1 MNNIDFERLK
11 FSSDVSLRPY
21 QKDNKEKI
29 YDVWKEKRS
38 VMLQMP
44 TGTGK
49 TRLFSSIIKDIEKY
63 SSTNNLELSCLIM
76 VHRMELID
84 QIVNTLSEHYGLDS
98 GIIQAGFRQR
108 PELCL
113 QVASV

>member
-1 MNNIDFERLK
+1 MPIIDFEELK
-11 FSSDVSLRPY
+11 FSTDQRLRLY

-29 YDVWKEKRS
+29 YDSWKKKRS

-49 TRLFSSIIKDIEKY
+49 TRLFSSIIKDIRSY
-63 SSTNNLELSCLIM
+63 SLKHCINISCLVM

-84 QIVNTLSEHYGLDS
+84 QIVKTLQNHYDL
-98 GIIQAGFRQR
+98 
-108 PELCL
+108 L
-113 QVASV
+113 